1 MSDEIC
7 PNCKQPKP
15 GGASGSLTQWIFVCN
30 CASLKTAETSIAD
43 SDSHRFQVC
52 RKCRKRVSTGRDG
65 SLTQF
70 VFRSD
75 SCRCETPDVVDVAV
89 SRTSAEAPAFDSG
102 PEIHGEEL
110 EGLDLPESSFPI
122 ERFKPIR
129 ELGRGASGAV
139 YLCIDRLLGTY
150 VAVKTLHHLSAEQL
164 LGFQQEARAISKLT
178 HPNIVKI
185 LDFGATAAGIPYMV
199 LENIKGED
207 LATFVQRRE
216 RLELEPIVQII
227 SSVCDALSY
236 SHAKDIFHRDLK
248 PSNMLVVESNG
259 RLSAKLVD
267 FGVARVKFETT
278 TPTILEGTSII
289 GTPAYMSPDQM
300 RGISFDR
307 RSEVYSLGCILFEL
321 LTGSRIY
328 SGETVM
334 EIVSSHVNAPIP
346 KLAEV
351 VPDKHY
357 PEKLDQILEKCLAKE
372 PEDRYQSMGEVKN
385 DLENLLRDLRSGGAE
400 EQALETSSEAGDYSS
415 ALHHAMRTKTIES
428 SHGTVETKTKEKSD
442 VAAIGAVV
450 GFILLCA
457 LGLFLSNP
465 NPEHAVRNGKTVDQ
479 KVLES
484 SSSPA
489 TLQNALLETKFQ
501 INEFDGNHWTF
512 NMGEVNDE
520 ALDELFRAK
529 DPNDSKRLWFDQGYI
544 SPGGLLKLRPLGVVA
559 FAIIS
564 LELSG
569 RHLESLAQLST
580 LQALRLF
587 ENPRLE
593 DKHLAILATMPRLTE
608 LFIRN
613 DGITDDGIANLASM
627 SNLKFLSLDRC
638 KKLTDKSLD
647 TIEKM
652 TNLERLS
659 MTETGLSMEGVHR
672 IAKMKNLKTI
682 CISHLPCDSSC
693 IRELA
698 KLNPERLALRYA
710 PLTFDDLMLLSGVK
724 SLKMV
729 DVRDTPIKK
738 TMAKEFYA
746 ERARKGLPYCQ
757 LIVERRTGISGF
769 GEMVYETLDDEHM
782 WTDSIRDGI

>member
-15 GGASGSLTQWIFVCN
+15 GGSSGSLTQWIFVCN
-30 CASLKTAETSIAD
+30 CASLKTAATSSSE

-52 RKCRKRVSTGRDG
+52 RKCRKRLNTGRDG

-75 SCRCETPDVVDVAV
+75 SCKCETPDVVDVAV
-89 SRTSAEAPAFDSG
+89 SRTADTPAFDAS
-102 PEIHGEEL
+102 PEIHGDDV

-139 YLCIDRLLGTY
+139 FLCIDKLLGTY
-150 VAVKTLHHLSAEQL
+150 VAVKTLHHLSADQL
-164 LGFQQEARAISKLT
+164 LSFQQEAIAISRLT
-178 HPNIVKI
+178 HPNIVRI
-185 LDFGATAAGIPYMV
+185 LDFGATTSGIPYMV
-199 LENIKGED
+199 LENIQGVD
-207 LATFVQRRE
+207 LETFVDRRGS
-216 RLELEPIVQII
+216 LDLHQIVEII
-227 SSVCDALSY
+227 TSVCDALSY
-236 SHAKDIFHRDLK
+236 SHAKEIFHRDLK
-248 PSNMLVVESNG
+248 PSNLLIVETNG
-259 RLSAKLVD
+259 KLSAKLVD

-278 TPTILEGTSII
+278 APTVLEGTSVI

-321 LTGSRIY
+321 LTGRQIY

-334 EIVSSHVNAPIP
+334 EIVSAHVNAPIP
-346 KLAEV
+346 KLTLAA
-351 VPDKHY
+351 PDAHY
-357 PEKLDQILEKCLAKE
+357 PDQLEDILERCLAKE

-385 DLENLLRDLRSGGAE
+385 DLENLLRDLRGGTEYDASVEAE
-400 EQALETSSEAGDYSS
+400 NPGSQYSS
-415 ALHHAMRTKTIES
+415 TLHHAMRTKNIQS
-428 SHGTVETKTKEKSD
+428 SNATTGTGAAKKSD
-442 VAAIGAVV
+442 TPAIAAIV
-450 GFILLCA
+450 GFISLCA

-501 INEFDGNHWTF
+501 INQFDGTHWTF
-512 NMGEVNDE
+512 NLGEVNDA

-529 DPNDSKRLWFDQGYI
+529 NPEDSKRLWFDQGYI
-544 SPGGLLKLRPLGVVA
+544 SPGGLLKLKPLGVVA

-569 RHLESLAQLST
+569 RHLESLAELKT
-580 LQALRLF
+580 LKALRLF
-587 ENPRLE
+587 ENPRLD
-593 DKHLAILATMPRLTE
+593 DKHLAILASMPSLTE

-613 DGITDDGIANLASM
+613 DSITDLGVANLGSM
-627 SNLKFLSLDRC
+627 SNLKYLSLDRC

-659 MTETGLSMEGVHR
+659 MTETGLTIAGVHR

-698 KLNPERLALRYA
+698 KLNPERLALRYT
-710 PLTFDDLMLLSGVK
+710 PLTFDDLMFLSTVK

-738 TMAKEFYA
+738 AMAKEFYA
-746 ERARKGLPYCQ
+746 VRQRNGLPYCQ

-782 WTDSIRDGI
+782 WTESIRDEI

>member
-1 MSDEIC
+1 MR
-7 PNCKQPKP
+7 N
-15 GGASGSLTQWIFVCN
+15 ASEAQ
-30 CASLKTAETSIAD
+30 D

-52 RKCRKRVSTGRDG
+52 RKCRKRLNTGREG

-75 SCRCETPDVVDVAV
+75 SCKCEIPDVVDVAV
-89 SRTSAEAPAFDSG
+89 ARTGTDIAASNSG
-102 PEIHGEEL
+102 PQRHGDEL
-110 EGLDLPESSFPI
+110 AGLELPESSFPVD
-122 ERFKPIR
+122 RFKPIR
-129 ELGRGASGAV
+129 ELGRGAAGAV

-150 VAVKTLHHLSAEQL
+150 VAVKTLHHLATEQL
-164 LGFQQEARAISKLT
+164 LSFQQEAIAISRLT
-178 HPNIVKI
+178 HPNIVRI
-185 LDFGATAAGIPYMV
+185 LDFGATSSGTPYMV
-199 LENIKGED
+199 LENIDGVD
-207 LATFVQRRE
+207 LQTFIQQNG
-216 RLELEPIVQII
+216 RLNLQQIVEII
-227 SSVCDALSY
+227 VSICDALLY
-236 SHAKDIFHRDLK
+236 AHAKEIFHRDLK
-248 PSNMLVVESNG
+248 PSNLLIVEANG
-259 RLSAKLVD
+259 KLSAKLVD
-267 FGVARVKFETT
+267 FGVARVKFETS
-278 TPTILEGTSII
+278 TPTVLEGTSVI

-321 LTGSRIY
+321 LTGRQIY
-328 SGETVM
+328 TGETVM
-334 EIVSSHVNAPIP
+334 EIVSAHVNSPIP

-351 VPDKHY
+351 APEARY
-357 PEKLDQILEKCLAKE
+357 PERVDYILGRCLAKQ

-385 DLENLLRDLRSGGAE
+385 DLENLMRDSRDNATAYDGAPHHGG
-400 EQALETSSEAGDYSS
+400 LGDEYSS
-415 ALHHAMRTKTIES
+415 SLHRSMMTKTIES
-428 SHGTVETKTKEKSD
+428 SALGSESASPPAKRSD
-442 VAAIGAVV
+442 TPAIAAIV

-484 SSSPA
+484 TSSPA

-512 NMGEVNDE
+512 NIGEVNDA

-529 DPNDSKRLWFDQGYI
+529 NPEDSKRLWFDQGYI
-544 SPGGLLKLRPLGVVA
+544 SPGGLLKLKPLGVVA

-569 RHLESLAQLST
+569 RHLESLAELTT
-580 LQALRLF
+580 LKALRLF
-587 ENPRLE
+587 ENPRLD
-593 DKHLAILATMPRLTE
+593 DKHLAILATMPSLTE

-613 DGITDDGIANLASM
+613 DSITDDGIANLEPM
-627 SNLKFLSLDRC
+627 TNLKYLSLDRC

-647 TIEKM
+647 TLEKM

-659 MTETGLSMEGVHR
+659 MTETGLTIAGVHR

-698 KLNPERLALRYA
+698 KLNPERLALRYT
-710 PLTFDDLMLLSGVK
+710 PLSLNDLMTLSSVK

-738 TMAKEFYA
+738 SMAKEFHA
-746 ERARKGLPYCQ
+746 ERKKKGLPFCQ

-782 WTDSIRDGI
+782 WTDSIRVGI

>member
-1 MSDEIC
+1 
-7 PNCKQPKP
+7 
-15 GGASGSLTQWIFVCN
+15 
-30 CASLKTAETSIAD
+30 
-43 SDSHRFQVC
+43 
-52 RKCRKRVSTGRDG
+52 VSAGREG

-75 SCRCETPDVVDVAV
+75 SCRCETPEVVDVAV
-89 SRTSAEAPAFDSG
+89 SRTNIEAPPFDAG
-102 PEIHGEEL
+102 PEIHGEEIA
-110 EGLDLPESSFPI
+110 GLDLPESSFPI
-122 ERFKPIR
+122 DRFKPVR

-139 YLCIDRLLGTY
+139 YLCIDRFLGTY

-164 LGFQQEARAISKLT
+164 LGFQQEARAISRLT

-185 LDFGATAAGIPYMV
+185 LDFGATPSGIPYMV
-199 LENIKGED
+199 LEHIKGED
-207 LATFVQRRE
+207 LSTFVQQRGMLNIE
-216 RLELEPIVQII
+216 QIVQVV

-248 PSNMLVVESNG
+248 PSNMLIVESG
-259 RLSAKLVD
+259 GKLAAKLVD

-278 TPTILEGTSII
+278 SPPILEGTSII

-321 LTGSRIY
+321 LTGQQIY

-334 EIVSSHVNAPIP
+334 EIVSAHVNSPIP
-346 KLAEV
+346 NLSEV
-351 VPDKHY
+351 ASTRNY
-357 PEKLDQILEKCLAKE
+357 PERLNFIVERCLAKE

-385 DLENLLRDLRSGGAE
+385 DLENLMRDLRGGTADDDVSGNVDSN
-400 EQALETSSEAGDYSS
+400 SSGGDYSS
-415 ALHHAMRTKTIES
+415 ALQHAMRTKTIEPS
-428 SHGTVETKTKEKSD
+428 EASVEPKSKPKSD
-442 VAAIGAVV
+442 AAAIGAVV

-479 KVLES
+479 KILES

-501 INEFDGNHWTF
+501 INQFDGNHWTF
-512 NMGEVNDE
+512 NLGEVNDA
-520 ALDELFRAK
+520 ALDELFHAK
-529 DPNDSKRLWFDQGYI
+529 NLNDSKRLWFDQGYI

-559 FAIIS
+559 FAIIG

-569 RHLESLAQLST
+569 RHLESLAQLTT
-580 LQALRLF
+580 LKALRLF

-593 DKHLAILATMPRLTE
+593 DKHLAILAGMPNLTE

-613 DGITDDGIANLASM
+613 DAITDEGVASLGAM
-627 SNLKFLSLDRC
+627 NNLKFLSLDRC
-638 KKLTDKSLD
+638 KKLTDRSLD

-652 TNLERLS
+652 TSLERLS
-659 MTETGLSMEGVHR
+659 MTETGLSMKGVHR

-682 CISHLPCDSSC
+682 CISHLPCDSQC
-693 IRELA
+693 IRELS

-710 PLTFDDLMLLSGVK
+710 PLTYDDLIFLSNLK
-724 SLKMV
+724 SLKML
-729 DVRDTPIKK
+729 DIRDTPIKK
-738 TMAKEFYA
+738 SMAKDFYN
-746 ERARKGLPYCQ
+746 ERARRGLPYCQ
-757 LIVERRTGISGF
+757 LILERRTGISGF

-782 WTDSIRDGI
+782 WTESIREGI